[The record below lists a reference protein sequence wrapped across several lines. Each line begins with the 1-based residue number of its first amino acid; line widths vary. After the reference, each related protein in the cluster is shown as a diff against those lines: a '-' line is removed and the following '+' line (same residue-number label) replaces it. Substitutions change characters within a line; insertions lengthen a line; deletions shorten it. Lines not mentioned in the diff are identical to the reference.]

1 MDDER
6 IAAAERF
13 LADWLADERVPSAGL
28 AVVAD
33 GEPVHT
39 AGYGAR
45 DLATD
50 APATADTLYGVG
62 SVTKSVTALA
72 VLRTV
77 TETGLSLSDPVT
89 EHLDVFGESR
99 PPTVQELLTHTS
111 GMPADGTSVALISRQ
126 IGGDPV
132 AVPVSSPD
140 DLDRHVAGATA
151 DRADDE
157 RFRYYNTGYT
167 LLGRLVAT
175 LQDRPFPA
183 YVADELLEPLGM
195 DRAVLAPSSY
205 DELDDAATPYHPA
218 SGEPT
223 PFPAKGTGAAGG
235 LVASAR
241 DLAAYLRFQTTGE
254 PAVVS
259 DDSRQTARAAH
270 ATRQTYSDGTTQ
282 GYGYGWM
289 RRPFDG
295 DTLIEHGGSI
305 GVGSAY
311 VGFLAESGLGVGL
324 ACNGSPET
332 HPQFA
337 GAALLSV
344 LRGGDATDTRFYRLR
359 ERADRVAGD
368 YESYRGIQRATV
380 TRDGARIEVE
390 LDNALESRSFEA
402 FPVDEEERADGEERA
417 SGEERVDGEE
427 RAGGEKET
435 HRYETVAPDGARVP
449 VRFVETDDGLD
460 LFYRRWRLR
469 AV

>member
-13 LADWLADERVPSAGL
+13 LADWLADERVAGAGL
-28 AVVAD
+28 AIVAD
-33 GEPVHT
+33 GEPIHT

-77 TETGLSLSDPVT
+77 ADTRLSLSDPVSD
-89 EHLDVFGESR
+89 HLDVFGDEPR

-111 GMPADGTSVALISRQ
+111 GMPADGASVALISRQ
-126 IGGDPV
+126 IGGDPA
-132 AVPVSSPD
+132 AVPLSSPG

-151 DRADDE
+151 DRAGDE

-175 LQDRPFPA
+175 LHDRPFSE
-183 YVADELLEPLGM
+183 YVADELLAPLGM

-218 SGEPT
+218 TGEPT
-223 PFPAKGTGAAGG
+223 PFPSKGTGAAGG

-259 DDSRQTARAAH
+259 GDDRRTAHAAH
-270 ATRQTYSDGTTQ
+270 ATRQTYGDDTTQ

-295 DTLIEHGGSI
+295 ETLIEHGGSI

-311 VGFLAESGLGVGL
+311 VGFLQESGLGVGL
-324 ACNGSPET
+324 ACNGSPEA

-337 GAALLSV
+337 GPALLSV
-344 LRGGDATDTRFYRLR
+344 LRGGEPTDTRFYRLR

-380 TRDGARIEVE
+380 AREGARITVE
-390 LDNALESRSFEA
+390 LDDALESRSFEA
-402 FPVDEEERADGEERA
+402 FPEDSDG
-417 SGEERVDGEE
+417 
-427 RAGGEKET
+427 ET

-449 VRFVETDDGLD
+449 VRFVETDDGTD
-460 LFYRRWRLR
+460 LFYRRWRLHP
-469 AV
+469 V